1 MNLRKLYTGLVLS
14 VLLVLPQLAR
24 AQGADLSA
32 ALGGAWWGMS
42 VDEFLTLHRDRMLE
56 EYRTSVAGLD
66 DPMAIDNV
74 RRANDAAYNEIAGS
88 LETFESLRTGY
99 EMSAIGG
106 EVVGGQGQQMVTVR
120 TDTTQQYF
128 IFTADRL
135 SKAAVV
141 YGLEPLDYIGF
152 EGFVERL
159 EQLYGRPLTS
169 NYEEDDIGIRHLR
182 NAAWEDG
189 ATRLRAEDRS
199 QMFASYVLVYTD
211 ATVADLRADV
221 TQTTRA
227 LRSNSGSSVTDM
239 LRTIEERGTTSS
251 GGEHAVDALIG
262 GAPEV
267 DLTLGRPP
275 SLTGEGEGSA
285 DGREATA
292 LDDDEELDDAEQ
304 ISRPRRTDDGDDD
317 EDEDDDDGG
326 VTIY

>member
-1 MNLRKLYTGLVLS
+1 MNLRSSYAALVIA
-14 VLLVLPQLAR
+14 VLLALPNLAR

-42 VDEFLTLHRDRMLE
+42 SEEFLTLHRDRMLE
-56 EYRTSVAGLD
+56 EYRTSVAGID
-66 DPMAIDNV
+66 DPLAIDGL
-74 RRANDAAYNEIAGS
+74 RRASDEQFNTISGS
-88 LETFESLRTGY
+88 FEAFDNLRTGY

-106 EVVGGQGQQMVTVR
+106 EVVGASSQSMVTVR
-120 TDTTQQYF
+120 TDTTQQYY
-128 IFTADRL
+128 IFTGDRL
-135 SKAAVV
+135 TKTAVV

-169 NYEEDDIGIRHLR
+169 NYEEDDIGVRHLR

-199 QMFASYVLVYTD
+199 QMFASYVLVYSD
-211 ATVADLRADV
+211 ATVEDLRVDV

-227 LRSNSGSSVTDM
+227 MRSNSGSSVTDM
-239 LRTIEERGTTSS
+239 LRNIEGRGTSS
-251 GGEHAVDALIG
+251 SSAGSVVDDLIG

-267 DLTLGRPP
+267 DLSLGRPP
-275 SLTGEGEGSA
+275 SLTGEGEDEGSGE
-285 DGREATA
+285 GRASTA
-292 LDDDEELDDAEQ
+292 LDDDEDLDDAEQ
-304 ISRPRRTDDGDDD
+304 ISRPRRGEDDEDDD
-317 EDEDDDDGG
+317 EDDDGG